1 VSAIK
6 EIPCPNCRKLVV
18 WSEASPFRPFCS
30 KRCQMVDFGDWA
42 SERHRI
48 PIEEFD
54 LFSEDAEKDE
64 VVPPDADRH

>member
-1 VSAIK
+1 
-6 EIPCPNCRKLVV
+6 
-18 WSEASPFRPFCS
+18 
-30 KRCQMVDFGDWA
+30 MVDVGDWA